1 MLELDH
7 VSKRYRHGARQAEVL
22 REVTL
27 QLHEREVIAVWG
39 LPRSGRSALLRVAA
53 GIEAPDSGVVRFR
66 GRPLSV
72 ARSALPGGIAYC
84 PPTFHGLEAQAV
96 LRELIATQLARGLR
110 HSRARERAFA
120 ALERA
125 GVRGCEAR
133 LPYELERAE
142 QVRVGIARALL
153 QDPAVLVID
162 EPIRGVDPRERD
174 RILQLLGSLS
184 RERASIIITIDTGV
198 GLHASDRA
206 LSIGEGRLRGHLAPQ
221 LAPVVELPLRA
232 SG

>member
-7 VSKRYRHGARQAEVL
+7 VSKRYRHGARQADVL

-125 GVRGCEAR
+125 GVRGSEAR

-153 QDPAVLVID
+153 QEPALLLIDDPTK
-162 EPIRGVDPRERD
+162 GVDLLERD
-174 RILQLLGSLS
+174 RILALLRSLS
-184 RERASIIITIDTGV
+184 PEGVAVVMTLDNGV
-198 GLHASDRA
+198 GLFAADRA
-206 LSIGEGRLRGHLAPQ
+206 LSLGEGVLRGDVAPE
-221 LAPVVELPLRA
+221 LAPVVGLPLRV